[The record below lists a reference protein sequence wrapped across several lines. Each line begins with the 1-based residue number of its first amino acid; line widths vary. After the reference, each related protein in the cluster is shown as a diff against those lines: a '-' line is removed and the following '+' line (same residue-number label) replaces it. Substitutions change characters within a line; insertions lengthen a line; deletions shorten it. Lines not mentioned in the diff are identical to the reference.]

1 MLQRLLLAGMLS
13 GLIVALLSF
22 GFARAFSEP
31 TVERAIVLE
40 ERSAADHSHAE
51 EETVSRATQ
60 RNLGL
65 LTGIASYSV
74 ALGGILAIGLG
85 CLHGRLGLGPRST
98 VWTLASLGYV
108 SLVLVPQ
115 LKYPANPPGI
125 GSAETIGSRT
135 ELYFLL
141 ILLSL
146 VSMALSF
153 WIGVLIRRRH
163 GGMFSVPAG
172 ALAFA
177 AMAMILVSTLPDV
190 QEVPSG
196 FPDDLLFT
204 FRAQSA
210 ILQLIVW
217 GGLGAIFGQ
226 FAKRILDPRVP
237 RISANAGI
245 PNA

>member
-13 GLIVALLSF
+13 GLLVALLSF
-22 GFARAFSEP
+22 GFARVFFEP

-40 ERSAADHSHAE
+40 EQTDSDHGHAGKE
-51 EETVSRATQ
+51 AVSRATQ

-65 LTGIASYSV
+65 LTGIGSYCV
-74 ALGGILAIGLG
+74 ALGGMLAIGLG
-85 CLHGRLGLGPRST
+85 CLHGRLGLGPRSI

-115 LKYPANPPGI
+115 LKYPANPPGV

-141 ILLSL
+141 VLLSL
-146 VSMALSF
+146 ALMAVSF
-153 WIGVLIRRRH
+153 WIGVRIRRSH
-163 GGMFSVPAG
+163 GSVFSVPVG
-172 ALAFA
+172 TLAFA
-177 AMAMILVSTLPDV
+177 SMATLLVSAFPDISG
-190 QEVPSG
+190 VPSD
-196 FPDDLLFT
+196 FPDSLLFT

-210 ILQLIVW
+210 MLQLIVW

-226 FAKRILDPRVP
+226 LAKRILDPR
-237 RISANAGI
+237 ISRASAYVGF